1 MSDICEHCGFDTAT
15 RNPSGYCDHL
25 YYPDCCDICKERLK
39 KAITCPGC
47 ASLKAEV
54 EKLRCLSPEELL
66 RQNDGSFPV
75 GNGCELVE
83 LGTMQRVKELK
94 AQIRTQEVVLK
105 AHREYDEKQNS
116 ATYDRA
122 IRAEQRVKV
131 LENDLRAVLSALQT
145 VDMQGAIAWIR
156 PPYQAEAVHE
166 TAEERIRAA
175 LSDTE
180 RGT

>member
-122 IRAEQRVKV
+122 IRAEQRVEV
-131 LENDLRAVLSALQT
+131 LEKALKDVATEWKQISDKQT
-145 VDMQGAIAWIR
+145 NTIKAL
-156 PPYQAEAVHE
+156 E
-166 TAEERIRAA
+166 TQLADRDREIER
-175 LSDTE
+175 LGGED
-180 RGT
+180 